1 MLSNY
6 QGVINTINTIY
17 QHLLIRGT
25 RSSMQGLK
33 AAGLPVRSG
42 ISEILY
48 DSLTIKIE
56 STLNRYGILMFNEIE
71 NTLKS

>member
-1 MLSNY
+1 
-6 QGVINTINTIY
+6 
-17 QHLLIRGT
+17 
-25 RSSMQGLK
+25 MQGLK